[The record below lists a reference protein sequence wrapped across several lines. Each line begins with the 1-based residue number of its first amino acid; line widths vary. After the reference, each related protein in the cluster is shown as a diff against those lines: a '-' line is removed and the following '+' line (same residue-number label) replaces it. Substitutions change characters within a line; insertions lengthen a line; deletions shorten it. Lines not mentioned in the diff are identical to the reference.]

1 MKEYDRFE
9 KGAANSNTSTKIL
22 QKQMEDDNAR
32 IIITTI
38 QKLDKF
44 ISKNKEHEVY
54 KKHIVMILM
63 NVTVLSLEICTSRL
77 QSTLRIIIF
86 LGLRARRFFHRILTV
101 PMHRICALRHR
112 FSEVNRTKAGT
123 K

>member
-9 KGAANSNTSTKIL
+9 EGAANSNTSTKIL

-63 NVTVLSLEICTSRL
+63 NAIVLSLEICTSLL
-77 QSTLRIIIF
+77 QSTLKIIISSGLQAPLF
-86 LGLRARRFFHRILTV
+86 LQ
-101 PMHRICALRHR
+101 
-112 FSEVNRTKAGT
+112 
-123 K
+123 